1 MRARLL
7 AAAALCLVAAG
18 CGGGGCG
25 RQEKPA
31 VPEKA
36 TPPPD
41 TVAMVPD
48 TVATDSTWFASL
60 PSAAGDSLL
69 ASLSSQLGPWVARW
83 QGVLPGFTLDSLR
96 RGPLRRLHLVGD
108 RRFKMSYLK
117 EREGL
122 LVASPN
128 GRRFLD
134 PDRYL
139 QIIEDHGHRE
149 LGTDVDSSPALVDL
163 DRDSLL
169 VIDFVGPSGRFED
182 GFWIDPD
189 RFVLTF
195 HGERSAE
202 PWRGGGIVEV
212 FDLEHMTQRNY
223 YTPEVGE
230 SMYDRYEDFAW
241 RDLKRR
247 LLRKPPVS

>member
-1 MRARLL
+1 VRLRVL
-7 AAAALCLVAAG
+7 AAAALCLIAAG

-25 RQEKPA
+25 RQERGG
-31 VPEKA
+31 PEKA
-36 TPPPD
+36 PPAPD
-41 TVAMVPD
+41 TVA
-48 TVATDSTWFASL
+48 VAPEGDAGDSTWFASL

-69 ASLSSQLGPWVARW
+69 TSMSGQLGPWVARW
-83 QGVLPGFTLDSLR
+83 QGVLPSFALDSLR
-96 RGPLRRLHLVGD
+96 RGPEQPLHLVGD
-108 RRFKMSYLK
+108 RPFRMSYLK

-149 LGTDVDSSPALVDL
+149 LGTDVDSSPALADL

-182 GFWIDPD
+182 GFWLGPD

-195 HGERSAE
+195 HGERSNE

-212 FDLEHMTQRNY
+212 FDLKRMTQRNY
-223 YTPEVGE
+223 YTPDVGE
-230 SMYDRYEDFAW
+230 TAYDRYEDFAW

-247 LLRKPPVS
+247 LLSKPPVS